1 MKPLKCGADQPRLT
15 AGLFMS
21 TEREGGALAI
31 SVLREAYALAEHPVG
46 YRL

>member
-1 MKPLKCGADQPRLT
+1 M
-15 AGLFMS
+15 AGLVVA
-21 TEREGGALAI
+21 GALAI